1 MEGGCDP
8 TRPLPCI
15 SAYSLGYMGKEWGSH
30 EPSGPSGLVGAV
42 SVLWAEL
49 LDPSFCL
56 CFPWKISSERQG
68 LCLLLWLLSRVGK
81 MAQEQLC
88 RYVTIFQ
95 AKTPGRQNS
104 GSLGGLVSEL
114 GCGAHVDGRAQV
126 FHLCLQLGFSLGT
139 GPRLPH
145 QRDPGSQ
152 TAVWDPRGPEPSL
165 THAVAR
171 TMFSPV
177 FKNKLWASL
186 CIPS

>member
-30 EPSGPSGLVGAV
+30 EPSGPSGLVRAV

-95 AKTPGRQNS
+95 AKNSWTAELRVIGRSCFRAWLWRPCGWQGPG
-104 GSLGGLVSEL
+104 
-114 GCGAHVDGRAQV
+114 
-126 FHLCLQLGFSLGT
+126 
-139 GPRLPH
+139 LPPLPPAWLLPGH
-145 QRDPGSQ
+145 WASAASSGSQ